1 MVTNKATNKKKVQMK
16 GKQIPKM
23 KPKPQEQ
30 KPEGEQVPEASQ
42 KLIKDRVIFEE
53 QESVEKLEEKPEK
66 EEEPKEE
73 KEQGEKQQPEEE
85 QAPEISQKVI
95 EDRIVF
101 EEQEPVEKLEEKPEK
116 EEEPEEEPKLE
127 KEQKSEQ
134 NFPIVG
140 IGASA
145 GGLGAFEAFFSGI
158 PADVNPGVAFVII
171 QHLDPKHKSIL
182 NTLIGRYTKMP
193 VYEIIDGMTI
203 QPNCVYVIPP
213 NSDLIYRDGTLHTVK
228 PTERHGFRTPIDF
241 FFRSLVEGK
250 KEMSIGIVLSGT
262 GSDGTLGIRAIKAE
276 GGMVMAQSPET
287 SEYDSMPRS
296 VIDTGLADYI
306 LPPKEMPAQ
315 LIAYVTQAF
324 GKPTYPT
331 VRAEDL
337 MNRIFNLIF
346 TQTGRDF
353 SHYKKGTISRRIER
367 RMAVHFTKSIEEYVH
382 YLEKNS
388 TEVEALYRDFLISV
402 TSFFRNPKAFDAL
415 QEEVIPNLFVGKRSN
430 DVIRVWV
437 PGCST
442 GEEAYSI
449 GIMLQEYMETV
460 RQIFKILIFATD
472 IDSRAIERA
481 RTGLYPA
488 SIATDVS
495 VERLERFF
503 TVGPDGN
510 YRINKNIREMVIF
523 SEHDLIKD
531 PPFSKLDLLSCR
543 NLLIYMDGELQKKLI
558 PLFYYALNPSKFM
571 FLGSSETINGFTD
584 LFNTLDRSAKLYQS
598 RPNVGAEKLRSIAI
612 FIPSRLES
620 REIHGKPEEIPAQVK
635 PKYREITEHILLQ
648 NYAPVGVLVN
658 ESGDILYTHGRT
670 GMYLKLKTGEG
681 GFNILKMAREG
692 LHQRLP
698 IALHRAAIDK
708 KPSFYYGVQVKT
720 NGDFTSI
727 NLMVIPVD
735 TTPYA
740 AEGPDLYLVIFEEL
754 PIWLQK
760 KIEEAATK
768 DGKNGTSES
777 GKEVDQ
783 RILELREQLRVKD
796 EELKATNEELETSTE
811 ELKSSNEEM
820 QSINEELQ
828 SSNEELESS
837 KEELQSVNEEL
848 ATVNTELQNKVTD
861 LSQANNDMN
870 NLLAGTD
877 IGTIFVDYGL
887 RIMRFT
893 PAVTNLVNLIPTDV
907 GRPIRDIV
915 LNIIGYDRL
924 IEDIRKVL
932 DKLTTKE
939 LEVQTKDGMWFLMRI
954 RPYRTLDNV
963 IKGAVITFIDV
974 TELRQSRESL
984 KESEAKVSR
993 LSVVVRDSSDAI
1005 TLQDLE
1011 GRILAW
1017 NPSAEK
1023 MYGWR
1028 EAEALKMNIS
1038 SLVPENRKAEEL
1050 NTVKRLSRAEV
1061 IEPYRT
1067 QRLTKDGQIV
1077 DVWLTASS
1085 LVDKNNNVY
1094 AISTTERVRL
1104 VKSGAEGIE

>member
-1 MVTNKATNKKKVQMK
+1 
-16 GKQIPKM
+16 M

-30 KPEGEQVPEASQ
+30 KPDEEQAPEASQ
-42 KLIKDRVIFEE
+42 KLIKDRIIFEE
-53 QESVEKLEEKPEK
+53 QEP
-66 EEEPKEE
+66 
-73 KEQGEKQQPEEE
+73 
-85 QAPEISQKVI
+85 A
-95 EDRIVF
+95 
-101 EEQEPVEKLEEKPEK
+101 EKLEEKPEK
-116 EEEPEEEPKLE
+116 EEEPEEEKEQGEEQQPEEEEEQEEELKLE
-127 KEQKSEQ
+127 KEQKPEQ

-158 PADVNPGVAFVII
+158 PADVSPGVAFVII

-182 NTLIGRYTKMP
+182 NTLIGRYTNMP
-193 VYEIIDGMTI
+193 VYEIIDGMAV

-213 NSDLIYRDGTLHTVK
+213 NSDLIYRDGTLHTLE
-228 PTERHGFRTPIDF
+228 PTVRHGHRTPIDF
-241 FFRSLVEGK
+241 FFRSLAEEK
-250 KEMSIGIVLSGT
+250 KERAIGIVLTGT

-306 LPPKEMPAQ
+306 LPPKEMPDQ

-324 GKPTYPT
+324 GRSVHPT

-346 TQTGRDF
+346 TQTGHDF
-353 SHYKKGTISRRIER
+353 SHYKKGTINRRIER
-367 RMAVHFTKSIEEYVH
+367 RMAVHSMRRIDEYVH
-382 YLEKNS
+382 YLEKKPA
-388 TEVEALYRDFLISV
+388 EVEALYRDFLISV
-402 TSFFRNPKAFDAL
+402 TSFFRNSKAFDAL
-415 QEEVIPNLFVGKRSN
+415 QEEVIPNFFVGKRPN
-430 DVIRVWV
+430 DTIRIWV

-449 GIMLQEYMETV
+449 GILFQEYMETV
-460 RQIFKILIFATD
+460 RRNFKILIFATD

-481 RTGLYPA
+481 RAGIYPA
-488 SIATDVS
+488 SIAADVS
-495 VERLERFF
+495 PERLERFF
-503 TVGPDGN
+503 TVSPDGN

-531 PPFSKLDLLSCR
+531 PPFSKIDLLSCR
-543 NLLIYMDGELQKKLI
+543 NLLIYMDGELQKRLI
-558 PLFYYALNPSKFM
+558 PLFYYSLNPGKYL

-584 LFNTLDRSAKLYQS
+584 LFDTLDRSAKLYKS
-598 RPNVGAEKLRSIAI
+598 RPNVGAEKLRSIAT

-620 REIHGKPEEIPAQVK
+620 REIHGKPEEIPFQAK
-635 PKYREITEHILLQ
+635 PKYREMTEQILLQ

-658 ESGDILYTHGRT
+658 ENGDIFYTHGRT
-670 GMYLKLKTGEG
+670 GMYLELATGEAG
-681 GFNILKMAREG
+681 LNILKMAREG
-692 LHQRLP
+692 LHHRLP

-708 KPSFYYGVQVKT
+708 KISFYSGVQVKT

-727 NLMVIPVD
+727 NLMVIPLA

-740 AEGPDLYLVIFEEL
+740 VEGSDLYLVIFEE
-754 PIWLQK
+754 PPKWIQEN
-760 KIEEAATK
+760 IEGAATRDVK
-768 DGKNGTSES
+768 GGTTES

-783 RILELREQLRVKD
+783 RILELMEQLRIKE

-877 IGTIFVDYGL
+877 IGTIFVDYGM
-887 RIMRFT
+887 RVMRFT

-915 LNIIGYDRL
+915 PNIIGYDRL
-924 IEDIRKVL
+924 IEDIREVL

-939 LEVQTKDGMWFLMRI
+939 LEIQTKDGMWFLMRI
-954 RPYRTLDNV
+954 KPYRTLDNV
-963 IKGAVITFIDV
+963 IKGAVITFIDT
-974 TELRQSRESL
+974 TELRRSRELL
-984 KESEAKVSR
+984 KESDIKVNR
-993 LSVVVRDSSDAI
+993 LAVVVRDSNDAV

-1017 NPSAEK
+1017 NPSAER
-1023 MYGWR
+1023 MYGWS

-1038 SLVPENRKAEEL
+1038 SLVPEDRKAGEL
-1050 NTVKRLSRAEV
+1050 DTVKRLSRAEV

-1067 QRLTKDGQIV
+1067 QRLTKDGRIV

-1085 LVDKNNNVY
+1085 LIDKNNNVY
-1094 AISTTERVRL
+1094 AISTTERG
-1104 VKSGAEGIE
+1104 K